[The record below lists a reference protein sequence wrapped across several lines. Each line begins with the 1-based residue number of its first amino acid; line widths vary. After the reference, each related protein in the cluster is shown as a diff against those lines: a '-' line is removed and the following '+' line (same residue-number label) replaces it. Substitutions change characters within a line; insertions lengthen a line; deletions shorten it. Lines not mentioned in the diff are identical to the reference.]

1 VAWHGVTGTG
11 LGNLELGGE
20 RSPSRAGSSA
30 SGWRAAAVARLSA
43 PTATGPYADAGG
55 AAGLQL
61 VTARP
66 LGGRTNVYLGVGA
79 TVFSR
84 TEVLGLQ
91 YQRVRPQGFAAFE
104 GRLTRGWSAIVQLDV
119 ASGWRRTSRT
129 IRE

>member
-1 VAWHGVTGTG
+1 M
-11 LGNLELGGE
+11 
-20 RSPSRAGSSA
+20 
-30 SGWRAAAVARLSA
+30 
-43 PTATGPYADAGG
+43 
-55 AAGLQL
+55 
-61 VTARP
+61 TARP

-119 ASGWRRTSRT
+119 ASGLVTNVKDYPGTTAYLRVGSKFGLRGGWMLEAGITEG
-129 IRE
+129 IRHQEAITDFGVIAAVAHRF